1 MSAQSAILTPLAKE
15 LNKQLL
21 KHIAGSTIFC
31 PICSDIMDYRR
42 TVAVSFMRGNNPVAT
57 KGCCGTCFDE
67 VMRANAERIA
77 KEHEMT
83 IDIVDGRAK

>member
-1 MSAQSAILTPLAKE
+1 MNTHAILTPLSKE

-21 KHIAGSTIFC
+21 KHLAGSMIFC
-31 PICSDIMDYRR
+31 PVCDDIMDYRR
-42 TVAVSFMRGNNPVAT
+42 TVAVSFMKGDSPIAT

-77 KEHEMT
+77 KEHGVT
-83 IDIVDGRAK
+83 LDIVDGRAK